1 MHSLTAA
8 EMNEQWQS
16 NPRWTGIERPYSGE
30 DVAKLRGS
38 VLIEYTLARLGA
50 ERLWWMLQH
59 EPYIAALGALTGNQA
74 VQQVQ
79 AGLKAI
85 YLSGWQVAADA
96 NDVGQ
101 MYPDQSL
108 YPVDSVPNVIRRI
121 NNALMRAD
129 QIHHADGKNGVY
141 WFAPIVADAEA
152 GFGGTLNA
160 FELMKA
166 MIEAGAACVHF
177 EDQLSSAKK
186 CGHLGG
192 KVLVPTSEAVQK
204 LVAARLAADVLG
216 VPMLIMARIDANS
229 AHLLTSDI
237 DPRDREF
244 LTGERTAEGFFRIRG
259 GLDSAIARGL
269 AYAPYADL
277 IWCETSE
284 PDVEEARRFAEAIHA
299 KYPGKLLA
307 YNCSPSFNWK
317 KKLDDKVIANF
328 QPELAKMG
336 YRFQFVTLAGFHAL
350 NLSMFEL
357 ARAYRDTGMT
367 AYSRLQQ
374 KEFSREA
381 EYGYQA
387 VKHQRFVGTGY
398 FDAVTQV
405 IAGGL
410 ASTTALEGSTEQA
423 QFAETQRPVRGKNGP
438 DEACR
443 PILGECPS
451 PHLAEIATLH
461 EDELQPSGD

>member
-1 MHSLTAA
+1 MPTCTAS
-8 EMNEQWQS
+8 EMTRQWQS
-16 NPRWTGIERPYSGE
+16 DPRWAGIERPYGSD
-30 DVAKLRGS
+30 DVVKLRGS
-38 VLIEYTLARLGA
+38 IQVEHTLARRGA
-50 ERLWWMLQH
+50 ERLWWLLEH
-59 EPYIAALGALTGNQA
+59 ESFVSALGALTGNQA
-74 VQQVQ
+74 VQQVK
-79 AGLKAI
+79 AGLQAI
-85 YLSGWQVAADA
+85 YLSGWQVAADV
-96 NDVGQ
+96 NDAGQ

-108 YPVDSVPNVIRRI
+108 YPANSVPNVVRKL

-129 QIHHADGKNGVY
+129 QIHHMDGKNSID

-152 GFGGTLNA
+152 GFGGSLNA

-192 KVLVPTSEAVQK
+192 KVLVPTSEAIQK
-204 LVAARLAADVLG
+204 LVAARLAADVMG
-216 VPMLIMARIDANS
+216 VPTLIMARTDANS
-229 AHLLTSDI
+229 AFLLTSDV

-244 LTGERTAEGFFRIRG
+244 LTGGRTPEGFFHIRG

-269 AYAPYADL
+269 AYAPYVEL

-284 PDVEEARRFAEAIHA
+284 PNLAEARRFAEAIHA

-317 KKLDDKVIANF
+317 KKLDDATIASF
-328 QPELAKMG
+328 QPELARMG
-336 YRFQFVTLAGFHAL
+336 YKFQFVTLAGFHAL

-357 ARAYRDTGMT
+357 ARGYKDTGMT
-367 AYSRLQQ
+367 AYSRLQE
-374 KEFSREA
+374 KEFARETQ
-381 EYGYQA
+381 YGYDA

-398 FDAVTQV
+398 FDRLTQV

-410 ASTTALEGSTEQA
+410 ASTTALEGSTEQE
-423 QFAETQRPVRGKNGP
+423 QFAEIKPQVRPKHGP
-438 DEACR
+438 DAACQ
-443 PILGECPS
+443 PILGHCPS
-451 PHLAEIATLH
+451 LVSEIMPTEESL
-461 EDELQPSGD
+461 LPSGD